1 MRVNENLSK
10 NGIGVEVSEFSLSDL
25 TAENIDFLR
34 AKWVEYGLIVF
45 PKLPL
50 SHDEFKDF
58 ALSFGEFGD
67 DPFIS
72 SLPDYPN
79 IAEIKRSA
87 KEKATP
93 FGGTWHSDWS
103 FMKKPPSATL
113 LHSKIIPPVG
123 GNTLFAN
130 TEKAFAALPDE
141 MKDKLRNLKVIHSA
155 KIPYADDGFYALE
168 KEERSMKILPS
179 KEAKA
184 TFSHPMIKIHPETK
198 KECLFI
204 NPVYAINIEDFSED
218 ESQELLWE
226 LYEHMIQDQFIYEH
240 IWNENML
247 IMWDNRT
254 VMHQATGGYDGY
266 DRLLHRITLA
276 AL

>member
-25 TAENIDFLR
+25 TPENIAFLR

-58 ALSFGEFGD
+58 ALSFGEFGE

-204 NPVYAINIEDFSED
+204 NPVYTINIEGFSED
-218 ESQELLWE
+218 ESQQLLWE

-240 IWNENML
+240 VWNENML

-254 VMHQATGGYDGY
+254 VMHQATGGYDG
-266 DRLLHRITLA
+266 L
-276 AL
+276 

>member
-1 MRVNENLSK
+1 MRLSENLSK
-10 NGIGVEVSEFSLSDL
+10 NGIGVEVTDFSLADL
-25 TAENIDFLR
+25 TRENISFLR
-34 AKWVEYGLIVF
+34 SKWVEYGLIVF

-58 ALSFGEFGD
+58 ALSFGDFGD

-72 SLPDYPN
+72 SLQDYPN

-87 KEKATP
+87 NEKATP

-113 LHSKIIPPVG
+113 LHSKIIPPIG

-130 TEKAFAALPDE
+130 TEKSFAALPEE
-141 MKDKLRNLKVIHSA
+141 MKNKLRKLKVIHSA

-184 TFSHPMIKIHPETK
+184 TFSHPMVKIHPETN

-204 NPVYAINIEDFSED
+204 NPVYTINVEGFSDD
-218 ESQELLWE
+218 ESQQLLWE
-226 LYEHMIQDQFIYEH
+226 LYEHMIQDQFVYEH
-240 IWNENML
+240 VWNEDML

-276 AL
+276 AV

>member
-1 MRVNENLSK
+1 MRVSENLSK
-10 NGIGVEVSEFSLSDL
+10 NGIGVEVTDFSLADL
-25 TAENIDFLR
+25 TRENISFLR
-34 AKWVEYGLIVF
+34 SKWVEYGLIVF

-58 ALSFGEFGD
+58 ALSFGDFGD

-87 KEKATP
+87 NEKATP

-130 TEKAFAALPDE
+130 TEKSFAALPED
-141 MKDKLRNLKVIHSA
+141 MKKRLRNLKVIHSA

-184 TFSHPMIKIHPETK
+184 TFSHPMVKIHPETN

-204 NPVYAINIEDFSED
+204 NPVYTINIEGFSED
-218 ESQELLWE
+218 KSQQLLWE
-226 LYEHMIQDQFIYEH
+226 LYEHMIQDKFVYEH
-240 IWNENML
+240 VWNEDML

-254 VMHQATGGYDGY
+254 VMHQAMGGYDGY

-276 AL
+276 AV

>member
-10 NGIGVEVSEFSLSDL
+10 NGIGVEVSDFSLSDL
-25 TAENIDFLR
+25 TAENVAFLR
-34 AKWVEYGLIVF
+34 SKWVEYGLIVF

-58 ALSFGEFGD
+58 ALSFGDFGD

-87 KEKATP
+87 NEKATP

-130 TEKAFAALPDE
+130 TERSFAALPEE
-141 MKDKLRNLKVIHSA
+141 MKNKLRNLKVIHSA

-184 TFSHPMIKIHPETK
+184 TFSHPMVKIHPETN

-204 NPVYAINIEDFSED
+204 NPVYTINVEGFSED
-218 ESQELLWE
+218 ESQQLLWE
-226 LYEHMIQDQFIYEH
+226 LYEHMIKDQFVYEH
-240 IWNENML
+240 VWNDDML

-276 AL
+276 AV

>member
-1 MRVNENLSK
+1 MRLSENLSK
-10 NGIGVEVSEFSLSDL
+10 NGIGVEVSDFSLADL
-25 TAENIDFLR
+25 TRENISFLR
-34 AKWVEYGLIVF
+34 SKWVKYGLIVF

-58 ALSFGEFGD
+58 ALSFGDFGD

-87 KEKATP
+87 NEKATP

-130 TEKAFAALPDE
+130 TEKSFAALPEE
-141 MKDKLRNLKVIHSA
+141 MKNKLRNLKVIHSA

-184 TFSHPMIKIHPETK
+184 TFSHPMVKIHPETN

-204 NPVYAINIEDFSED
+204 NPVYTINIEGFSED
-218 ESQELLWE
+218 ESQQLLWE
-226 LYEHMIQDQFIYEH
+226 LYEHMIQEQFVYEH
-240 IWNENML
+240 VWNEDML

-276 AL
+276 AV

>member
-1 MRVNENLSK
+1 MRVSENLSK
-10 NGIGVEVSEFSLSDL
+10 NGIGVEVTDFSLSDL
-25 TAENIDFLR
+25 TEENISFLR
-34 AKWVEYGLIVF
+34 SKWVEYGLIVF
-45 PKLPL
+45 PNLPL

-58 ALSFGEFGD
+58 ALSFGDFGD

-87 KEKATP
+87 NEKATP

-130 TEKAFAALPDE
+130 TERSFAALPEE
-141 MKDKLRNLKVIHSA
+141 MKNKLRNLKVIHSA

-184 TFSHPMIKIHPETK
+184 TFSHPMVKIHPETN

-204 NPVYAINIEDFSED
+204 NPVYTINVEGFSED
-218 ESQELLWE
+218 ESQQLLWE
-226 LYEHMIQDQFIYEH
+226 LYEHMIKDQFVYEH
-240 IWNENML
+240 VWNDDML

-276 AL
+276 AV

>member
-1 MRVNENLSK
+1 MRVSENLSK
-10 NGIGVEVSEFSLSDL
+10 NGIGVEVTDFSLADL
-25 TAENIDFLR
+25 TEENISFLR
-34 AKWVEYGLIVF
+34 SKWVEYGLIVF

-58 ALSFGEFGD
+58 ALSFGNFGD

-87 KEKATP
+87 NEKATP

-130 TEKAFAALPDE
+130 TERSFAALPEE
-141 MKDKLRNLKVIHSA
+141 MKNKLRNLKVIHSA

-184 TFSHPMIKIHPETK
+184 TFSHPMVKIHPETN

-204 NPVYAINIEDFSED
+204 NPVYTINVEGFSED
-218 ESQELLWE
+218 ASQQLLWE
-226 LYEHMIQDQFIYEH
+226 LYEHMIQDRFVYEH
-240 IWNENML
+240 VWNDDML

-276 AL
+276 AV

>member
-1 MRVNENLSK
+1 MRVSENLSK
-10 NGIGVEVSEFSLSDL
+10 NGIGVEVSDFSLSDL
-25 TAENIDFLR
+25 TEENISFLR
-34 AKWVEYGLIVF
+34 SKWVEYGLIVF

-58 ALSFGEFGD
+58 ALSFGNFGD

-87 KEKATP
+87 NEKATP

-130 TEKAFAALPDE
+130 TEKSFAALPE
-141 MKDKLRNLKVIHSA
+141 KMKNKLRNLKVIHSA

-168 KEERSMKILPS
+168 KEGRSMKILPS

-204 NPVYAINIEDFSED
+204 NPVYSINIEGFSED

-226 LYEHMIQDQFIYEH
+226 LYEHMTQDKFVYEH
-240 IWNENML
+240 VWNEDML

-254 VMHQATGGYDGY
+254 VMHQASGGYDGY

-276 AL
+276 AV

>member
-1 MRVNENLSK
+1 MRVSENLSK
-10 NGIGVEVSEFSLSDL
+10 NGIGVEVTDFSLADL
-25 TAENIDFLR
+25 TEENISFLR
-34 AKWVEYGLIVF
+34 SKWVEYGLIVF

-58 ALSFGEFGD
+58 ALSFGDFGD

-87 KEKATP
+87 NEKATP

-130 TEKAFAALPDE
+130 TERSFAALPE
-141 MKDKLRNLKVIHSA
+141 EIKNKLRNLKVIHSA
-155 KIPYADDGFYALE
+155 KIPYADDGFYDLE

-184 TFSHPMIKIHPETK
+184 TFSHPMVKIHPETN

-204 NPVYAINIEDFSED
+204 NPVYTINVEGFSED
-218 ESQELLWE
+218 ESQQLLWE
-226 LYEHMIQDQFIYEH
+226 LYEHMIQDRFVYEH
-240 IWNENML
+240 VWNDDML

-276 AL
+276 AV

>member
-25 TAENIDFLR
+25 TPENIAFLR

-72 SLPDYPN
+72 SIPDYPN

-204 NPVYAINIEDFSED
+204 NPVYTINIEGFSED
-218 ESQELLWE
+218 ESQQLLWE

-240 IWNENML
+240 VWNENML

>member
-25 TAENIDFLR
+25 TAENVAFLR
-34 AKWVEYGLIVF
+34 SKWVEYGLIVC

-58 ALSFGEFGD
+58 ALSFGNFGD

-72 SLPDYPN
+72 SLPDHPN

-87 KEKATP
+87 NEKATP

-113 LHSKIIPPVG
+113 LHSKVIPPVG

-130 TEKAFAALPDE
+130 TEKAFAALPEE

-204 NPVYAINIEDFSED
+204 NPVYTINIEGFSED
-218 ESQELLWE
+218 ESQQLLWE
-226 LYEHMIQDQFIYEH
+226 LYEHMIQDQFVYEH
-240 IWNENML
+240 VWNEDML

-254 VMHQATGGYDGY
+254 VMHQATGGYDGF

-276 AL
+276 AV

>member
-1 MRVNENLSK
+1 MRVSENLSK
-10 NGIGVEVSEFSLSDL
+10 NGIGVEVSDFSLADL
-25 TAENIDFLR
+25 TEENISFLR
-34 AKWVEYGLIVF
+34 SKWVEYGLIVF

-58 ALSFGEFGD
+58 ALSFGNFGD

-87 KEKATP
+87 NEKATP

-113 LHSKIIPPVG
+113 LHSKVIPPIG
-123 GNTLFAN
+123 GNTFFAN
-130 TEKAFAALPDE
+130 TEKAFSSLPEE
-141 MKDKLRNLKVIHSA
+141 MKNKLRSLKVIHSA

-184 TFSHPMIKIHPETK
+184 TFTHPMVKIHPETN

-204 NPVYAINIEDFSED
+204 NPVDTINIDGFSED
-218 ESQELLWE
+218 ESQQLLWE
-226 LYEHMIQDQFIYEH
+226 LYEHMIQDQFVYEH
-240 IWNENML
+240 VWNADML

-254 VMHQATGGYDGY
+254 VMHQATGGYDGF

-276 AL
+276 AV

>member
-1 MRVNENLSK
+1 MRVSENLSK
-10 NGIGVEVSEFSLSDL
+10 NGIGVEVTDFSLSDL
-25 TAENIDFLR
+25 TEENISFLR
-34 AKWVEYGLIVF
+34 SKWVEYGLIVF
-45 PKLPL
+45 PELPL

-58 ALSFGEFGD
+58 ALSFGDFGD

-87 KEKATP
+87 NEKATP

-130 TEKAFAALPDE
+130 TERSFAALPEE
-141 MKDKLRNLKVIHSA
+141 MKNKLRNLKVIHSA

-184 TFSHPMIKIHPETK
+184 TYSHPMVKIHPETN

-204 NPVYAINIEDFSED
+204 NPVYTINVEGFSED
-218 ESQELLWE
+218 ESQQLLWE
-226 LYEHMIQDQFIYEH
+226 LYEHMIKDQFVYEH
-240 IWNENML
+240 VWNDDML

-276 AL
+276 AV

>member
-1 MRVNENLSK
+1 MRVSENLSK
-10 NGIGVEVSEFSLSDL
+10 KGIGVEVSDFTLKDL
-25 TAENIDFLR
+25 TKENISFLR
-34 AKWVEYGLIVF
+34 SKWTEYGLIVF
-45 PKLPL
+45 PNLPL
-50 SHDEFKDF
+50 SHEEFKEF
-58 ALSFGEFGD
+58 ALSFGDFGD

-72 SLPDYPN
+72 SLPDHPN

-87 KEKATP
+87 DEKATP

-103 FMKKPPSATL
+103 FMKNPPSATL
-113 LHSKIIPPVG
+113 LHSKVIPPVG
-123 GNTLFAN
+123 GNTVFAN
-130 TEKAFAALPDE
+130 TEKSFAALPE
-141 MKDKLRNLKVIHSA
+141 TMKSKLRSLNVIHSA

-184 TFSHPMIKIHPETK
+184 SFSHPMIKIHPETG

-204 NPVYAINIEDFSED
+204 NPVYTISIEDFSED
-218 ESQELLWE
+218 ASQELLWE
-226 LYEHMIQDQFIYEH
+226 LYEHMIQDNFIYEH

-254 VMHQATGGYDGY
+254 VMHQANGGYDGY

-276 AL
+276 AI

>member
-10 NGIGVEVSEFSLSDL
+10 NGIGVEVSDFSLSDL
-25 TAENIDFLR
+25 TAENVAFLR
-34 AKWVEYGLIVF
+34 SKWVEYGLIVF

-58 ALSFGEFGD
+58 ALSFGNFGD

-87 KEKATP
+87 NEKATP

-130 TEKAFAALPDE
+130 TEKAFAALPEE

-204 NPVYAINIEDFSED
+204 NPVYTINIEGFSED
-218 ESQELLWE
+218 ESQQLLWE
-226 LYEHMIQDQFIYEH
+226 LYEHMIQDQFVYEH
-240 IWNENML
+240 VWNADML

-254 VMHQATGGYDGY
+254 VMHQATGGYDGF

-276 AL
+276 AV

>member
-1 MRVNENLSK
+1 MRLNENLSK
-10 NGIGVEVSEFSLSDL
+10 NGIGVEVSDFSLADL
-25 TAENIDFLR
+25 TQENISFLR
-34 AKWVEYGLIVF
+34 SKWVEYGLIVF

-58 ALSFGEFGD
+58 ALSFGDFGD

-72 SLPDYPN
+72 SLQDFPN

-87 KEKATP
+87 NEKATP

-130 TEKAFAALPDE
+130 TEKSFAALPE
-141 MKDKLRNLKVIHSA
+141 KMKNKLRNLKVIHSA

-184 TFSHPMIKIHPETK
+184 TFSHPMIKIHPETN

-204 NPVYAINIEDFSED
+204 NPVYTINVEGFSED
-218 ESQELLWE
+218 ESQQLLWE
-226 LYEHMIQDQFIYEH
+226 LYEHMIQDQFVYEH
-240 IWNENML
+240 VWNEDML

-276 AL
+276 AV

>member
-130 TEKAFAALPDE
+130 SEKAFAALPDE

-204 NPVYAINIEDFSED
+204 NPVYTINIEGFSED
-218 ESQELLWE
+218 ESQQLLWE

-240 IWNENML
+240 VWNENML

>member
-1 MRVNENLSK
+1 MRVSENLSK
-10 NGIGVEVSEFSLSDL
+10 NGIGVEVTDFSLSDL
-25 TAENIDFLR
+25 TEENISFLR
-34 AKWVEYGLIVF
+34 SKWVEYGLIVF

-58 ALSFGEFGD
+58 ALSFGDFGD

-87 KEKATP
+87 NEKATP

-130 TEKAFAALPDE
+130 TEKSFAALPEE
-141 MKDKLRNLKVIHSA
+141 MKNKLRNLKVIHSA

-184 TFSHPMIKIHPETK
+184 TFSHPMVKIHPETN

-204 NPVYAINIEDFSED
+204 NPVYTINIEGFSED
-218 ESQELLWE
+218 ESQQLLWE
-226 LYEHMIQDQFIYEH
+226 LYEHMIQDQFVYEH
-240 IWNENML
+240 VWNEDML

-276 AL
+276 AV

>member
-10 NGIGVEVSEFSLSDL
+10 NGIGVEVSDFSLSDL
-25 TAENIDFLR
+25 TVENIAFLR
-34 AKWVEYGLIVF
+34 SKWVEYGLIVF

-58 ALSFGEFGD
+58 ALSFGNFGD

-87 KEKATP
+87 NEKATP

-130 TEKAFAALPDE
+130 TEKAFAALPE
-141 MKDKLRNLKVIHSA
+141 KMKDKLRNLKVIHSA

-204 NPVYAINIEDFSED
+204 NPVYTINIEGFSED
-218 ESQELLWE
+218 ESQQLLWE
-226 LYEHMIQDQFIYEH
+226 LYEHMIQDQFVYEH
-240 IWNENML
+240 VWNADML

-254 VMHQATGGYDGY
+254 VMHQATGGYDGF

-276 AL
+276 AV

>member
-25 TAENIDFLR
+25 TAENIAFLR
-34 AKWVEYGLIVF
+34 SKWVEYGLIVF

-50 SHDEFKDF
+50 SHDEFKNF
-58 ALSFGEFGD
+58 ALSFGDFGD

-72 SLPDYPN
+72 SLSDYPN

-87 KEKATP
+87 NEKATP

-103 FMKKPPSATL
+103 FMKRPPSATL

-204 NPVYAINIEDFSED
+204 NPVYTINIDSFTED
-218 ESQELLWE
+218 ESQQLLWE
-226 LYEHMIQDQFIYEH
+226 LYEHMIQDQFVYEH
-240 IWNENML
+240 VWKEDML

-276 AL
+276 AI

>member
-1 MRVNENLSK
+1 MRVSENLSK
-10 NGIGVEVSEFSLSDL
+10 NGIGVEVTDFSLADL
-25 TAENIDFLR
+25 TRENISFLR
-34 AKWVEYGLIVF
+34 SKWVEYGLIVF

-58 ALSFGEFGD
+58 ALSFGDFGD

-72 SLPDYPN
+72 SLQDYPN

-87 KEKATP
+87 NEKATP

-103 FMKKPPSATL
+103 FMKNPPSATL

-130 TEKAFAALPDE
+130 TEKSFAALPEE
-141 MKDKLRNLKVIHSA
+141 MKNKLRKLKVIHSA

-184 TFSHPMIKIHPETK
+184 TFSHPMVKIHPETN

-204 NPVYAINIEDFSED
+204 NPVYTINVEGFSDD
-218 ESQELLWE
+218 ESQQLLWE
-226 LYEHMIQDQFIYEH
+226 LYEHMIQDQFVYEH
-240 IWNENML
+240 VWNEDML

-276 AL
+276 AV

>member
-1 MRVNENLSK
+1 MRVSENLSK
-10 NGIGVEVSEFSLSDL
+10 NGIGVEVSDFSLSDL
-25 TAENIDFLR
+25 TEENISFLR
-34 AKWVEYGLIVF
+34 SKWVEYGLIVF

-58 ALSFGEFGD
+58 ALSFGNFGD

-87 KEKATP
+87 NEKATP

-130 TEKAFAALPDE
+130 TEKSFAALPE
-141 MKDKLRNLKVIHSA
+141 KMKNKLRNLKVIHSA

-204 NPVYAINIEDFSED
+204 NPVYSINIEGFSED

-226 LYEHMIQDQFIYEH
+226 LYEHMTQDKYVYEH
-240 IWNENML
+240 VWNEDML

-254 VMHQATGGYDGY
+254 VMHQASGGYDGY

-276 AL
+276 AV

>member
-1 MRVNENLSK
+1 MRVSENLSK
-10 NGIGVEVSEFSLSDL
+10 NGIGVEVSDFSLADL
-25 TAENIDFLR
+25 TQENISFLR
-34 AKWVEYGLIVF
+34 SKWVEYGLIVF

-58 ALSFGEFGD
+58 ALSFGNFGD

-87 KEKATP
+87 NEKATP

-130 TEKAFAALPDE
+130 TERSFAALPEE
-141 MKDKLRNLKVIHSA
+141 MKNKLRNLKVIHSA

-204 NPVYAINIEDFSED
+204 NPVYTINIEGFSED

-226 LYEHMIQDQFIYEH
+226 LYEHMTQDKFVYEH
-240 IWNENML
+240 VWNEDML

-254 VMHQATGGYDGY
+254 VMHQASGGYDGY

-276 AL
+276 AV

>member
-10 NGIGVEVSEFSLSDL
+10 NGIGVEVSDFSLADL
-25 TAENIDFLR
+25 TQENISFLR
-34 AKWVEYGLIVF
+34 SKWVEYGLIVF

-58 ALSFGEFGD
+58 ALSFGDFGD

-87 KEKATP
+87 NEKATP

-130 TEKAFAALPDE
+130 TEKSFAALPEE
-141 MKDKLRNLKVIHSA
+141 MKNKLRNLKVIHSA

-184 TFSHPMIKIHPETK
+184 TFSHPMVKIHPETN

-204 NPVYAINIEDFSED
+204 NPVYTINIEGFSED
-218 ESQELLWE
+218 ESQQLLWE
-226 LYEHMIQDQFIYEH
+226 LYEHMVQDKFVYEH
-240 IWNENML
+240 VWNEDML

-276 AL
+276 AV

>member
-1 MRVNENLSK
+1 MRVSENLSK
-10 NGIGVEVSEFSLSDL
+10 NGIGVEVSDFSLADL
-25 TAENIDFLR
+25 TRENISFLR
-34 AKWVEYGLIVF
+34 SKWVEYGLIVF

-58 ALSFGEFGD
+58 ALSFGDFGD

-87 KEKATP
+87 NEKATP

-130 TEKAFAALPDE
+130 TEKSFAALPED
-141 MKDKLRNLKVIHSA
+141 MKNRLRNLKVIHSA

-184 TFSHPMIKIHPETK
+184 TFSHPMVKIHPETN

-204 NPVYAINIEDFSED
+204 NPVYTINIEDLSED
-218 ESQELLWE
+218 ESQQLLWE
-226 LYEHMIQDQFIYEH
+226 LYEHMIQDKFVYEH
-240 IWNENML
+240 VWNEDML

-254 VMHQATGGYDGY
+254 VMHQAMGGYDGY

-276 AL
+276 AV

>member
-1 MRVNENLSK
+1 MRVSEDLSK
-10 NGIGVEVSEFSLSDL
+10 NGIGVEVSDFSLSDL
-25 TAENIDFLR
+25 TEENITFLR
-34 AKWVEYGLIVF
+34 SKWVEYGLIVF

-58 ALSFGEFGD
+58 ALSFGDFGD

-87 KEKATP
+87 NEKATP

-130 TEKAFAALPDE
+130 TERAFAALPDK
-141 MKDKLRNLKVIHSA
+141 MKDKLRDLKVIHSA

-204 NPVYAINIEDFSED
+204 NPVYTINIEGFSED
-218 ESQELLWE
+218 ESQQLLWE
-226 LYEHMIQDQFIYEH
+226 LYEHMIQDKFVYEH
-240 IWNENML
+240 VWNEDML

-254 VMHQATGGYDGY
+254 VMHQASGGYDGY

-276 AL
+276 AV

>member
-1 MRVNENLSK
+1 MRVSENLSK
-10 NGIGVEVSEFSLSDL
+10 NGIGVEVTDFSLSDL
-25 TAENIDFLR
+25 TEENISFLR
-34 AKWVEYGLIVF
+34 SKWVEYGLIVF
-45 PKLPL
+45 PELPL

-58 ALSFGEFGD
+58 ALSFGDFGD

-87 KEKATP
+87 NEKATP

-130 TEKAFAALPDE
+130 TERSFAVLPEE
-141 MKDKLRNLKVIHSA
+141 MKNKLRNLKVIHSA

-184 TFSHPMIKIHPETK
+184 TFSHPMVKIHPETN

-204 NPVYAINIEDFSED
+204 NPVYTINVEGFSED
-218 ESQELLWE
+218 ESQQLLWE
-226 LYEHMIQDQFIYEH
+226 LYEHMIKDQFVYEH
-240 IWNENML
+240 VWNDDML

-276 AL
+276 AV

>member
-168 KEERSMKILPS
+168 KEERAMKILPS

-204 NPVYAINIEDFSED
+204 NPVYTINIEGFSED
-218 ESQELLWE
+218 ESQQLLWE

-240 IWNENML
+240 VWNENML
-247 IMWDNRT
+247 IMWVNRT

>member
-10 NGIGVEVSEFSLSDL
+10 NGIGVEVADFSLSDL
-25 TAENIDFLR
+25 TAENVAFLR
-34 AKWVEYGLIVF
+34 SKWVEYGLIVF

-58 ALSFGEFGD
+58 ALSFGNFGD

-87 KEKATP
+87 NEKATP

-130 TEKAFAALPDE
+130 TEKAFAALPE
-141 MKDKLRNLKVIHSA
+141 KMKDKLRNLKVIHSA

-204 NPVYAINIEDFSED
+204 NPVYTINIEGFSED
-218 ESQELLWE
+218 ESQQLLWE
-226 LYEHMIQDQFIYEH
+226 LYEHMIQDQFVYEH
-240 IWNENML
+240 VWNEDML

-254 VMHQATGGYDGY
+254 VMHQATGGYDGF

-276 AL
+276 AV

>member
-1 MRVNENLSK
+1 MRVSEDLSK
-10 NGIGVEVSEFSLSDL
+10 NGIGVEVSDFSLSDL
-25 TAENIDFLR
+25 TEKNISFLR
-34 AKWVEYGLIVF
+34 SKWVEYGLIVF
-45 PKLPL
+45 PMLPL
-50 SHDEFKDF
+50 SHEEFKDF
-58 ALSFGEFGD
+58 ALSFGDFGD

-72 SLPDYPN
+72 SLPDHPN

-87 KEKATP
+87 NEKATP

-130 TEKAFAALPDE
+130 TERSFAALPEE
-141 MKDKLRNLKVIHSA
+141 MKNKLRNLKVIHSA

-204 NPVYAINIEDFSED
+204 NPVYTINIEGFSED
-218 ESQELLWE
+218 ESQQLLWE
-226 LYEHMIQDQFIYEH
+226 LYEHMIRDQFVYEH
-240 IWNENML
+240 AWNEDML

-254 VMHQATGGYDGY
+254 VMHQAMGGYDGY

-276 AL
+276 AV

>member
-1 MRVNENLSK
+1 MRVSEDLSK
-10 NGIGVEVSEFSLSDL
+10 NGIGVEVSDFSLSDL
-25 TAENIDFLR
+25 TEENITFLR
-34 AKWVEYGLIVF
+34 SKWVEYGLIVF

-58 ALSFGEFGD
+58 ALSFGDFGD

-87 KEKATP
+87 NEKATP

-130 TEKAFAALPDE
+130 TERAFAALPDK

-204 NPVYAINIEDFSED
+204 NPVYTINIEGFSED
-218 ESQELLWE
+218 ESQQLLWD
-226 LYEHMIQDQFIYEH
+226 LYEHMIQDKFVYEH
-240 IWNENML
+240 VWNEDML

-254 VMHQATGGYDGY
+254 VMHQASGGYDGY

-276 AL
+276 AV

>member
-1 MRVNENLSK
+1 MRVSENLSK
-10 NGIGVEVSEFSLSDL
+10 NGIGVEVSDFSLSDL
-25 TAENIDFLR
+25 TEENISFLR
-34 AKWVEYGLIVF
+34 SKWVEYGLIVF

-58 ALSFGEFGD
+58 ALSFGNFGD

-87 KEKATP
+87 NEKATP

-130 TEKAFAALPDE
+130 TEKSFAALPE
-141 MKDKLRNLKVIHSA
+141 KMKNKLRNLKVIHSA

-204 NPVYAINIEDFSED
+204 NPVYSINIEGFSED

-226 LYEHMIQDQFIYEH
+226 LYEHMTQDKFVYEH
-240 IWNENML
+240 VWNEDML

-254 VMHQATGGYDGY
+254 VMHQASGGYDGY

-276 AL
+276 AV

>member
-1 MRVNENLSK
+1 MRVSENLSK
-10 NGIGVEVSEFSLSDL
+10 NGIGVEVTDFSLADL
-25 TAENIDFLR
+25 TEENISFLR
-34 AKWVEYGLIVF
+34 SKWVDYGLIVF
-45 PKLPL
+45 PELPL

-58 ALSFGEFGD
+58 ALSFGDFGD

-87 KEKATP
+87 NEKATP

-130 TEKAFAALPDE
+130 TERSFAALPE
-141 MKDKLRNLKVIHSA
+141 KMKNKLRNLKVIHSA

-184 TFSHPMIKIHPETK
+184 TFSHPMVKIHPETN

-204 NPVYAINIEDFSED
+204 NPVYTINVEGFSED
-218 ESQELLWE
+218 ESQQLLWE
-226 LYEHMIQDQFIYEH
+226 LYEHMIQDRFVYEH
-240 IWNENML
+240 VWNDDML

-276 AL
+276 AV

>member
-1 MRVNENLSK
+1 MRVSENLSK
-10 NGIGVEVSEFSLSDL
+10 NGIGVEVTDFSLADL
-25 TAENIDFLR
+25 TRENISFLR
-34 AKWVEYGLIVF
+34 SKWVEYGLLVF

-58 ALSFGEFGD
+58 ALNFGDFGD

-87 KEKATP
+87 NEKATP

-130 TEKAFAALPDE
+130 TEKAFAALPE
-141 MKDKLRNLKVIHSA
+141 KMKDKLRNLKVIHSA

-204 NPVYAINIEDFSED
+204 NPVYTINIEGFSED
-218 ESQELLWE
+218 ESQQLLWE
-226 LYEHMIQDQFIYEH
+226 LYEHMIQDQFVYEH
-240 IWNENML
+240 VWNADML

-254 VMHQATGGYDGY
+254 VMHQATGGYDGF

-276 AL
+276 AV

>member
-1 MRVNENLSK
+1 MRLSENLSK
-10 NGIGVEVSEFSLSDL
+10 NGIGVEVSDFSLADL
-25 TAENIDFLR
+25 TRENISFLR
-34 AKWVEYGLIVF
+34 SKWVEYGLIVF

-50 SHDEFKDF
+50 SHEEFKDF
-58 ALSFGEFGD
+58 ALSFGDFGD

-87 KEKATP
+87 NEKATP

-113 LHSKIIPPVG
+113 LHSKIIPPIG

-130 TEKAFAALPDE
+130 TEKSFSALPEE
-141 MKDKLRNLKVIHSA
+141 MKNKLRNLKVIHSA

-184 TFSHPMIKIHPETK
+184 TYSHPMVKIHPETN

-204 NPVYAINIEDFSED
+204 NPVYTSNIEGFSED
-218 ESQELLWE
+218 ESQQLLWE
-226 LYEHMIQDQFIYEH
+226 LYEHMIQEQFVYEH
-240 IWNENML
+240 VWNEDML

-276 AL
+276 AV

>member
-1 MRVNENLSK
+1 MKVSENLSR
-10 NGIGVEVSEFSLSDL
+10 NGIGVEVTDFSLSDL
-25 TAENIDFLR
+25 TEENISFLR
-34 AKWVEYGLIVF
+34 SKWVEYGLIVF

-58 ALSFGEFGD
+58 ALSFGDFGD

-87 KEKATP
+87 NEKATP

-130 TEKAFAALPDE
+130 TERSFAALPEE
-141 MKDKLRNLKVIHSA
+141 MKNKLRNLKVIHSA

-168 KEERSMKILPS
+168 KEERSMKILSS

-184 TFSHPMIKIHPETK
+184 TFSHPMVKIHPETN

-204 NPVYAINIEDFSED
+204 NPVYTINVEGFSED
-218 ESQELLWE
+218 ASQQLLWE
-226 LYEHMIQDQFIYEH
+226 LYEHMIQDRFVYEH
-240 IWNENML
+240 VWNDDML

-276 AL
+276 AV

>member
-1 MRVNENLSK
+1 MRVSENLSK
-10 NGIGVEVSEFSLSDL
+10 NGIGVEVTDFSLSDL
-25 TAENIDFLR
+25 TEENISFLR
-34 AKWVEYGLIVF
+34 SKWVEYGLIVF

-58 ALSFGEFGD
+58 ALSFGNFGD

-87 KEKATP
+87 NEKATP

-130 TEKAFAALPDE
+130 TEKAFAALPE
-141 MKDKLRNLKVIHSA
+141 KMKDKLRNLKVIHSA

-204 NPVYAINIEDFSED
+204 NPVYTINIEGFSED
-218 ESQELLWE
+218 ESQQLLWE
-226 LYEHMIQDQFIYEH
+226 LYEHMIQDQFVYEH
-240 IWNENML
+240 VWNEDML

-254 VMHQATGGYDGY
+254 VMHQATGGYDGF

-276 AL
+276 AE

>member
-1 MRVNENLSK
+1 MRVSENLSK
-10 NGIGVEVSEFSLSDL
+10 NGIGVEVTDFSLSDL
-25 TAENIDFLR
+25 TEENISFLR
-34 AKWVEYGLIVF
+34 SKWVEYGLIVF

-58 ALSFGEFGD
+58 ALSFGDFGD

-87 KEKATP
+87 NEKATP

-130 TEKAFAALPDE
+130 TERSFAALPEE
-141 MKDKLRNLKVIHSA
+141 MKNKLRNLKVIHSA

-184 TFSHPMIKIHPETK
+184 TFSHPMVKIHPETN

-204 NPVYAINIEDFSED
+204 NPVYTINIEGFSED
-218 ESQELLWE
+218 ESQQLLWE
-226 LYEHMIQDQFIYEH
+226 LYEHMIQDQFVYEH
-240 IWNENML
+240 VWNEDML

-276 AL
+276 AV